1 MTGKTTLFAT
11 LTAIAFAA
19 ANFAQAGPIEREEL
33 FRAELASCPGTEVI
47 VARLQIAPGATVP
60 RHSHNGDEHLAVIRG
75 GPMAMPDGKT
85 IDLPTGAAL
94 DFARGVEHG
103 GLPAS
108 GDTPVELYTVHIVD
122 KDAPLNV
129 AAR

>member
-1 MTGKTTLFAT
+1 MTSKIAIFAT

-19 ANFAQAGPIEREEL
+19 SAHAGPIEREEL
-33 FRAELASCPGTEVI
+33 FRAELASCAGTEVI
-47 VARLQIAPGATVP
+47 VARLQIEPGAVVP
-60 RHSHNGDEHLAVIRG
+60 RHSHNGDEHLAVIQG

-103 GLPAS
+103 GLTAT
-108 GDTPVELYTVHIVD
+108 GDAPMVLYTVHIVD